1 LRLSELGGKE
11 IVDVKKA
18 ERLGVLGQTDL
29 EIDERTGQI
38 KALVIPSVK
47 WFGMKR
53 QGGELRVPWQQIKKI
68 GTDMVIVDIADE
80 S

>member
-53 QGGELRVPWQQIKKI
+53 QGGELRVPWRQIKKI
-68 GTDMVIVDIADE
+68 GTDMVIVDITDE
-80 S
+80 N